1 MTDRRQQRTDNR
13 RQTTEDRGQIT
24 DLKTAS
30 LTG

>member
-13 RQTTEDRGQIT
+13 RQRTEDRGQIT